1 MKEKDAWIEIERLK
15 AQMEALLKAREAMN
29 ERIVNLSERI
39 GELRSSLVEHERV
52 TSKLEIEAKKTIEL
66 VQKIKPE
73 EIMKEITKFDAKIE
87 ALKARISSYE
97 ALIDRVV
104 EEMKEMRRTFVQ
116 FRSLDAIAKM
126 SEELKKDL
134 EKGRK
139 IEAEMSKHSS
149 KVESMFVDIQKRYKE
164 FAEISKSMEEL
175 KERFRLLLREFD
187 KLRVDVAFAAK
198 KEDFEKLEKKVDAS
212 LKEMV
217 GLVEELKKRKEELK
231 EIILS
236 SEKMAEVSE
245 RVSALIEEREVI
257 KKKLSLLD
265 SLVNS
270 FTKLKSDIEK
280 LENRMVGIEEFRKR
294 ALTKEEVSSLKEEL
308 NKKMLELDDLA
319 SKIKEKIESWE
330 EKMENVLRESKAV
343 IEFSRKVR
351 NLELSIKRLEERQKE
366 MIKLLEAII

>member
-1 MKEKDAWIEIERLK
+1 
-15 AQMEALLKAREAMN
+15 MEALLKAREAMN

-39 GELRSSLVEHERV
+39 GELRSSLVEHERA

-164 FAEISKSMEEL
+164 FAEISKGMEEL

-187 KLRVDVAFAAK
+187 KLRVDMALTAK

-265 SLVNS
+265 SLLNS

-294 ALTKEEVSSLKEEL
+294 ALTKEEISSLKEEL
-308 NKKMLELDDLA
+308 SKKMLELDDLS
-319 SKIKEKIESWE
+319 SKVKEKIESWE
-330 EKMENVLRESKAV
+330 KKMENVLRESKAV
-343 IEFSRKVR
+343 IEFSRRVR